1 MDKISG
7 KQFPKSKLLVLNA
20 QKTFFFALNLG
31 IVFLIVMVI
40 NIAVMVQMKSNVL
53 NVKMPS
59 GVLEMGSAFH

>member
-1 MDKISG
+1 MDKTFG
-7 KQFPKSKLLVLNA
+7 KQIPKLKLHALNA

-59 GVLEMGSAFH
+59 GVLKMGSAFH